1 MRKEDRVL
9 YADSGMVLTNG
20 QEFGKVVVLAVGAS
34 ADDWREITEA
44 EAEAL
49 ETIPA
54 EDALRELL
62 EVL

>member
-9 YADSGMVLTNG
+9 YAENGMVLTNG

>member
-9 YADSGMVLTNG
+9 YADNGMVLTNG

-34 ADDWREITEA
+34 PGDWRAITEA

-49 ETIPA
+49 ETVPA